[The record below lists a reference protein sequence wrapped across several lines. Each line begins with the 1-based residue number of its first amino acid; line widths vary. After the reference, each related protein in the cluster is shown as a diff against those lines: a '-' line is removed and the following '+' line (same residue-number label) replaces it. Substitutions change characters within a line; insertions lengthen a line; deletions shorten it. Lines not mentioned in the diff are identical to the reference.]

1 MPRATNKLTV
11 RQIEAAKPTDRPLKL
26 SDGGGM
32 FLLVQPDGARWWRL
46 SYRYGGKQRTISLG
60 TYPDTSLKTAREG
73 RDAAKALLAQ
83 GTDPSV
89 ERRIRK
95 AALAEDSFEAVA
107 REWHGRQ
114 LRAWTPGYAEIT
126 MARIEGNLVPWLG
139 SRPIGAITAPELLA
153 CLRRIEARGAHD
165 LARRCRQ
172 LAGQVFRYAISI
184 GKAERDPS
192 QDLRGALTAPSL
204 THRAAITRPNEIG
217 RLLRDIDAYQG
228 TLVVRAA
235 LRMGAYLFVRPG
247 ELRHAEWDEL
257 DMEAGLW
264 RIPAAKMKMRDPHLV
279 PLAPQVVAI
288 LDELRPLTYGRG
300 KYLLPSMRSAD
311 RPMSENTILAALR
324 ALGYSKEEMTG
335 HGFRSM
341 ASTRLNEMGWPP
353 DVIERQL
360 AHRERNAVRAA
371 YNHAEHLPERRRMM
385 AAWADY
391 LDGLKNGADVVGLRR
406 ARTA

>member
-11 RQIEAAKPTDRPLKL
+11 RQIEAAKPADRPLKL

-32 FLLVQPDGARWWRL
+32 FLLIQPDGARWWRL
-46 SYRYGGKQRTISLG
+46 SYRYAGLQKTISLG
-60 TYPDTSLKTAREG
+60 VYPEVGLKAAREA
-73 RDAAKALLAQ
+73 RDAARERLAQ
-83 GTDPSV
+83 GIDPSV
-89 ERRIRK
+89 ERKVRK
-95 AALAEDSFEAVA
+95 AALAEDSFEAVT

-114 LRAWTPGYAEIT
+114 LQVWTPGYAEIT
-126 MARIEGNLVPWLG
+126 MSRIEGNLFPWLG
-139 SRPIGAITAPELLA
+139 SRPVGAISPPELLA

-172 LAGQVFRYAISI
+172 IAGSVFRYAISI

-204 THRAAITRPNEIG
+204 THRAAITRPAEIG

-257 DMEAGLW
+257 DLDAGLW
-264 RIPAAKMKMRDPHLV
+264 RIPASKMKMRQDHLV
-279 PLAPQVVAI
+279 PLAPQVLAI
-288 LDELRPLTYGRG
+288 LDELRPLTHGRG
-300 KYLLPSMRSAD
+300 RFLFPSLRSAD

-324 ALGYSKEEMTG
+324 ALGYAKEQMTG

-371 YNHAEHLPERRRMM
+371 YNRAEYLPERRKMM
-385 AAWADY
+385 VAWADY
-391 LDGLKNGADVVGLRR
+391 LDGLKNGADVVALRR
-406 ARTA
+406 IG